1 VKRLSLH
8 LNDAGITLLDERS
21 VLYREPGF
29 ALLEGNELTTGSAA
43 FSRARINPRS
53 IQNRYWAELAV
64 TPLAD
69 QRFGHLTAAD
79 LAIRQLEQMWTA
91 AGRPESELVV
101 AVPSNLGADR
111 LGLFL
116 GIAAELGITVT
127 AMVDAAV
134 AATRREYRNAVPVHI
149 DMGLHVTTLT
159 RLSQAGQAQ
168 VERSDVLD
176 GVGIYALYDAWLT
189 AIAEAFV
196 QQSRFDPLHT
206 AETEQ
211 ILLDR
216 LGGWL
221 ARAGRSQAVDLEI
234 EYAGIP
240 HRAEIESLGLI
251 AAAAPYYQQVTS
263 RLRALY
269 RAGEVPA
276 MQVTDRVARLP
287 GLVDML
293 RARIGGE
300 IIALEPG
307 ATARGA
313 LARCPDQTA
322 AGGAV
327 SLLRQLPWDQSPL
340 AVERP
345 EDHHADGDVPTH
357 VLHRDTAYTIGK
369 EPLVLGSQ
377 VGEAERRIPL
387 SSDMPGVSRRHCS
400 LARVDGRCVVE
411 DHSRYGTFLNGH
423 RINGSTVL
431 QVGDTIRIGSP
442 GFEFLMITTD
452 ERHGAKTA

>member
-1 VKRLSLH
+1 MKRLALH

-21 VLYREPGF
+21 VRYREPGF

-53 IQNRYWAELAV
+53 IHNRYWSELAV

-91 AGRPESELVV
+91 AGSPGAQLVV
-101 AVPSNLGADR
+101 AVPSNLGTDR
-111 LGLFL
+111 LGLLL

-127 AMVDAAV
+127 ALVDAAV
-134 AATRREYRNAVPVHI
+134 AATRREYRNGIPVHI

-176 GVGIYALYDAWLT
+176 GVGMYALYDAWLT

-211 ILLDR
+211 MLLDR

-221 ARAGRSQAVDLEI
+221 AQAGRTGVVELEI

-240 HRAEIESLGLI
+240 HRAEIESLSLI
-251 AAAAPYYQQVTS
+251 AAAAPFYQQVTS

-269 RAGEVPA
+269 RAGELPA
-276 MQVTDRVARLP
+276 MQGALHGIQGLDLFEQRRAGSHRGIPRRRGRHARRRRCDGAGCARRALALRSRALLRTRRAQQQNEKGHAMRGLFVALQP
-287 GLVDML
+287 SK
-293 RARIGGE
+293 RI
-300 IIALEPG
+300 
-307 ATARGA
+307 TSARG
-313 LARCPDQTA
+313 
-322 AGGAV
+322 
-327 SLLRQLPWDQSPL
+327 
-340 AVERP
+340 
-345 EDHHADGDVPTH
+345 
-357 VLHRDTAYTIGK
+357 
-369 EPLVLGSQ
+369 
-377 VGEAERRIPL
+377 
-387 SSDMPGVSRRHCS
+387 SS
-400 LARVDGRCVVE
+400 
-411 DHSRYGTFLNGH
+411 
-423 RINGSTVL
+423 
-431 QVGDTIRIGSP
+431 
-442 GFEFLMITTD
+442 
-452 ERHGAKTA
+452 